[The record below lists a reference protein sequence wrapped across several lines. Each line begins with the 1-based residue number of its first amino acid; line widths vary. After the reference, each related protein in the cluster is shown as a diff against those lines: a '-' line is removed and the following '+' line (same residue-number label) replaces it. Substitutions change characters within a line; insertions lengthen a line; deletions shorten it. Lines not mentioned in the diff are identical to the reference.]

1 VSSLKILI
9 GVAVFFLSSLTLA
22 GQPSDQL
29 AAARLFGPQW
39 KHAARTAGIAFG
51 GTVLSVTS
59 HPANGGSVSTIELRF
74 RIDRAI
80 AGVRTGQVLTIR
92 EWAGAWS
99 RHRPLRTGDHVLLL
113 LYPPSKLGLT
123 SPVNGQ
129 SGQVA
134 LNPTGQR
141 SLSHNISVRILERAL
156 RRAREE

>member
-1 VSSLKILI
+1 VSSLKILV
-9 GVAVFFLSSLTLA
+9 GVAVFSLSSLLIV
-22 GQPSDQL
+22 GQPSDQS
-29 AAARLFGPQW
+29 AAARVFGPQW
-39 KHAARTAGIAFG
+39 KQVARTAGMAFS
-51 GTVLSVTS
+51 GTVMSVTS
-59 HPANGGSVSTIELRF
+59 HSEDAGSVPTINLTF
-74 RIDRAI
+74 KIDRAI

-99 RHRPLRTGDHVLLL
+99 RHRPLRTGDRVLLL